1 MSSLT
6 CRDFLA
12 RTGAGAALL
21 ATGTL
26 ADAAFAPAALAVSP
40 ARRAVSARPIGIELY
55 AVRNELRRDLPATL
69 AAVKSYGYEVVEF
82 FAPCLG

>member
-6 CRDFLA
+6 RRDFLA

-21 ATGTL
+21 ATGAF
-26 ADAAFAPAALAVSP
+26 ADAALAPQAASP
-40 ARRAVSARPIGIELY
+40 TRSAGSTRPIGIELY
-55 AVRNELRRDLPATL
+55 AVRNALRRDLPASL
-69 AAVKSYGYEVVEF
+69 AAVKSNGYEAVEF